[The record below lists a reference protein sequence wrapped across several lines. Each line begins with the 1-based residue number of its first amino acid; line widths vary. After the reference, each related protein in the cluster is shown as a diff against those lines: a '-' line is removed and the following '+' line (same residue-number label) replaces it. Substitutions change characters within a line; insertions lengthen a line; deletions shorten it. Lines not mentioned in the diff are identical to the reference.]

1 MKVVLKKDVKE
12 LGKSGSVVNVAEGYA
27 RNFLFPRKLAVIA
40 DTGAMNTIE
49 QKKKV
54 LEIKGEHILADAKA
68 IAEKLNNLKIVI
80 KAKVGT
86 GSKLYGSVTT
96 QDIADALLREHSISL
111 DKRKLHIN
119 EPIKSLGSF
128 EVPVKLHH
136 EVTATIHV
144 EVVGQSE

>member
-1 MKVVLKKDVKE
+1 MKVILTKDVKA

-27 RNFLFPRKLAVIA
+27 RNFLFPRKLAVMA
-40 DTGAMNTIE
+40 DEGALKVLE
-49 QKKKV
+49 QKKKI
-54 LEIKGEHILADAKA
+54 LEIKGEHILAEAKEL
-68 IAEKLNNLKIVI
+68 AEKLDNLKVVI
-80 KAKVGT
+80 NAKVGA

-96 QDIADALLREHSISL
+96 QDIADALLSEHNISI
-111 DKRKLHIN
+111 DKRKIQVT

-144 EVVGQSE
+144 EVAGKTE

>member
-1 MKVVLKKDVKE
+1 MKVILTTDVKE

-27 RNFLFPRKLAVIA
+27 RNFLFPRKLAVMA
-40 DTGAMNTIE
+40 DAGAMKVLE

-68 IAEKLNNLKIVI
+68 IAERLDNLKIVI

-96 QDIADALLREHSISL
+96 QDIADALLREHSISI
-111 DKRKLHIN
+111 DKRKIN
-119 EPIKSLGSF
+119 VTEPIKSLGSF

-144 EVVGQSE
+144 EVVGKTE